1 MKKKILVVGL
11 GYVGV
16 HILFKLDKKMFNVY
30 GYDKSK
36 KKISEL
42 RQGID
47 STLQYKNLKL
57 NNKKYFS
64 IPSEAIFNTHQ
75 LVNKSALVKIYRNGR
90 PYPAI
95 VIERKDHK
103 EKLNAEFRGEL
114 KNLALMSEKSSAIV
128 DFFVHKNF
136 PVDVRHNIKIDRKK
150 LWSWAQS
157 KVD

>member
-16 HILFKLDKKMFNVY
+16 HILLKLDKKMFNVY

-57 NNKKYFS
+57 NNKKLFAK
-64 IPSEAIFNTHQ
+64 IPNEHKFN
-75 LVNKSALVKIYRNGR
+75 LVILCLPTPLKIIDPIYLSL
-90 PYPAI
+90 
-95 VIERKDHK
+95 KMHSS
-103 EKLNAEFRGEL
+103 KL
-114 KNLALMSEKSSAIV
+114 
-128 DFFVHKNF
+128 
-136 PVDVRHNIKIDRKK
+136 KII
-150 LWSWAQS
+150 
-157 KVD
+157 